1 MNRSNKAGSMFLLSV
16 CLMIVSSGIVAY
28 IPLTNTT
35 STYALSSLLIQ
46 VGSIFIPA
54 MLIIRG
60 NDPSMYGKR
69 RIGALS
75 ILLSVIIGIGAFLI
89 STGINGVML
98 LIADSLGANTG
109 AFASELPPMRGA
121 SIISSILL
129 ICVVPA
135 VTEEWL
141 FRGALLNSWRGLG
154 RRRAIWLTAALF
166 TLMHTQPISIPSFLF
181 LAYIMGAMAY
191 DSRSVYPAMI
201 VHFMNNLISLTISSL
216 PSSTLSTGPVSAGAY
231 LIAYLLYAAIGAA
244 IFAASYFPLKARFRK
259 IDERSAVKAIPENS
273 LYGTGNIPEFNVENA
288 VEGAQAGR
296 IEDLTQNSSPA
307 CDGSEF
313 STTVSDERVSM
324 PNVSANKGMNAGCEC
339 GIPSDESEGSA
350 ETTPEANSTDNSETI
365 MDEHRRL
372 DIKPVY
378 KAGVLLPSEPPALST
393 FKRGADNAGMWIMV
407 GIGGGILLLLTLVG
421 ILMMFI
427 PSSFLGA

>member
-1 MNRSNKAGSMFLLSV
+1 MNRSNRAGSMFLLSV

-28 IPLTNTT
+28 IPLTNIT
-35 STYALSSLLIQ
+35 STFAISSLLIQ

-54 MLIIRG
+54 MLIIRK
-60 NDPSMYGKR
+60 NDPFMYGKR
-69 RIGALS
+69 RIGALA

-89 STGINGVML
+89 STGINGIML
-98 LIADSLGANTG
+98 LIADFLGANTG
-109 AFASELPPMRGA
+109 AFASELPPMRGL

-154 RRRAIWLTAALF
+154 RRRAIWLTAGLF

-216 PSSTLSTGPVSAGAY
+216 PASSLGAVTVSTEAY
-231 LIAYLLYAAIGAA
+231 LIAYLLYASVGAV
-244 IFAASYFPLKARFRK
+244 IFAASYFPLKARFKK
-259 IDERSAVKAIPENS
+259 IAERSAIKAISESSIQEQDAADTPA
-273 LYGTGNIPEFNVENA
+273 LYGENA
-288 VEGAQAGR
+288 VESAESGR
-296 IEDLTQNSSPA
+296 IEGVTQDSAPA
-307 CDGSEF
+307 CDAPEASVTAANEQPG
-313 STTVSDERVSM
+313 M
-324 PNVSANKGMNAGCEC
+324 LNVSADKADCGS
-339 GIPSDESEGSA
+339 GIPSNESERAA
-350 ETTPEANSTDNSETI
+350 EETPAAGAADTSGNI
-365 MDEHRRL
+365 ILDERQCL

-378 KAGVLLPSEPPALST
+378 TTGAMLPSEPPALST
-393 FKRGADNAGMWIMV
+393 SRGGADNAGMWIMV
-407 GIGGGILLLLTLVG
+407 GIGGAILLLFNIVG
-421 ILMMFI
+421 LLMMFI
-427 PSSFLGA
+427 PIGF

>member
-1 MNRSNKAGSMFLLSV
+1 MNRSNRAGSMFLLSV
-16 CLMIVSSGIVAY
+16 CLMIVSSSVVAY
-28 IPLTNTT
+28 IPLTNIT

-54 MLIIRG
+54 MLIIRR
-60 NDPSMYGKR
+60 NDPSMYGNR

-109 AFASELPPMRGA
+109 ALASELPPMSGV

-154 RRRAIWLTAALF
+154 RRRAILLTAALF
-166 TLMHTQPISIPSFLF
+166 TLMHTQPISIPSFMF

-216 PSSTLSTGPVSAGAY
+216 PASALGTSPISAGSY
-231 LIAYLLYAAIGAA
+231 LIAYLLYVAVGAA
-244 IFAASYFPLKARFRK
+244 IFAASYFPLRARFRK
-259 IDERSAVKAIPENS
+259 IGEGAAMKAVPESS
-273 LYGTGNIPEFNVENA
+273 LYGADNIPGFNGENA
-288 VEGAQAGR
+288 VECAKSGCIEGVAQNG
-296 IEDLTQNSSPA
+296 SSA
-307 CDGSEF
+307 CDDAAV
-313 STTVSDERVSM
+313 STTASDEQTSTS
-324 PNVSANKGMNAGCEC
+324 NVSSDKGVSAGFGCGTPANGYEE
-339 GIPSDESEGSA
+339 PVEG
-350 ETTPEANSTDNSETI
+350 TPEAGSTSKSETI
-365 MDEHRRL
+365 ADEHSRL

-378 KAGVLLPSEPPALST
+378 KAGALLPSEPPVLST
-393 FKRGADNAGMWIMV
+393 SRRGADNAGMWIMV
-407 GIGGGILLLLTLVG
+407 GIGGAILLLLNLIG
-421 ILMMFI
+421 LLMMFI